1 MKSRRILS
9 IIGLILAAAV
19 LLGIGF
25 AIGRNEIQAAA
36 SDAADAADA
45 TGAADDIAHTGD
57 DILALDITVTKV
69 ADNHTEIFTPDEIGN
84 NFNQNMSYA
93 GVKDVYIYLNRTN
106 ERLEDAL
113 KNGDITEEE
122 IFFRARQDAREGH
135 CEETCETIHG
145 VSFYTYHY
153 PDYDLRLTY
162 DVFKSPNGKSYPVSR
177 MSLYRFADVT
187 PVSPSCVFADP
198 ETGDLLNEE
207 DWGLTFELSDVTSHS
222 ATVTCTQSGGQ
233 QIGQLKVKNYHVVV
247 PGDWTDVQDCEVE
260 IAMDGA
266 CQLTFD
272 WSECYGDLPSGT
284 YYLML
289 WVYDVYDESQLN
301 PLVDKFQDM
310 QLHDI
315 EFTIP

>member
-25 AIGRNEIQAAA
+25 AIGRNEVQAAA
-36 SDAADAADA
+36 PD
-45 TGAADDIAHTGD
+45 TTDDPDNLAHTGD

-69 ADNHTEIFTPDEIGN
+69 ADNHAEIFTPDHIGN

-135 CEETCETIHG
+135 CEETYETIHG
-145 VSFYTYHY
+145 VTFYSYHY
-153 PDYDLRLTY
+153 PDYDLRLAY
-162 DVFKSPNGKSYPVSR
+162 DVFNSPNGKSYPISQMLLFR
-177 MSLYRFADVT
+177 TAENYII
-187 PVSPSCVFADP
+187 SPSCLFTDP
-198 ETGDLLNEE
+198 ETGLFLNRE
-207 DWGLTFELSDVTSHS
+207 DWGLTFELSDVTSHG

-233 QIGQLKVKNYHVVV
+233 QIGQLKINGYDIV
-247 PGDWTDVQDCEVE
+247 PDDVGINVQNCEVE
-260 IAMDGA
+260 IAMDGT
-266 CQLTFD
+266 CQFTLD
-272 WSECYGDLPSGT
+272 WSESYGQLPSGS
-284 YYLML
+284 YYLNL
-289 WVYDVYDESQLN
+289 WIWDIYDESQLH
-301 PLVDKFQDM
+301 PLMDNFQDW
-310 QLHDI
+310 QVLSV
-315 EFTIP
+315 ELNIP

>member
-1 MKSRRILS
+1 MKSRRLLS
-9 IIGLILAAAV
+9 IIGLILAAV
-19 LLGIGF
+19 LLLGIGF
-25 AIGRNEIQAAA
+25 AIGRNEVQTAAP
-36 SDAADAADA
+36 DTTDA
-45 TGAADDIAHTGD
+45 TGAADDLNNLAHTGD
-57 DILALDITVTKV
+57 DVLALDITVTKV
-69 ADNHTEIFTPDEIGN
+69 ADNHAEIFTPEEIGN

-135 CEETCETIHG
+135 CEETYETIHG

-162 DVFKSPNGKSYPVSR
+162 DVFKSPNGKSYPVSQ
-177 MSLYRFADVT
+177 MLLYRFADVSIV
-187 PVSPSCVFADP
+187 PPSGVFVDP
-198 ETGDLLNEE
+198 ETGVLLDKE
-207 DWGLTFELSDVTSHS
+207 DWGLTFELSDVTDHS

-233 QIGQLKVKNYHVVV
+233 QIGQLKITNYCIIV
-247 PGDWTDVQDCEVE
+247 PEVDTDIQDCEVE
-260 IAMDGA
+260 IAMDGT
-266 CQLTFD
+266 CQFTLD

-284 YYLML
+284 YRLAL
-289 WVYDVYDESQLN
+289 WVDDVYDKSQLH
-301 PLVDKFQDM
+301 PLMDKFQNV
-310 QLHDI
+310 QVHDI